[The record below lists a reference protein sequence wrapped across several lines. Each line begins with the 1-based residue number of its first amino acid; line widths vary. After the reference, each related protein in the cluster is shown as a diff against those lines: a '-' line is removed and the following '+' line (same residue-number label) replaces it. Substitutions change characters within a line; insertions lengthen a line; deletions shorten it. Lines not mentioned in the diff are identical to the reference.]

1 MPKIRRLSQSLIN
14 KIAAGEVVERPAS
27 VVKELF
33 ENALDAGATRVDIS
47 IEKGGTQLV
56 RVADNGCGIS
66 ADDLPL
72 AVASHATSKLD
83 DVDDLFHVTTLG
95 FRGEALA
102 SISEVSRFR
111 IRSRVEDADSGYELT
126 VTGGSLGEVVPCGCP
141 KGTVIE
147 VRDLFYNTPVR
158 RKFLRSVQTELGH
171 ITDIVAR
178 LALGHPKVHVTLTH
192 NDRLLFNLPPVASV
206 LERIGALYGESLVR
220 NLVEVGGA
228 DGDVRVWG
236 YVGLP
241 QESRSNTKMQILL
254 LNGRPI
260 RDRALQHALQE
271 AYRGLLLTG
280 RYPVAF
286 LWLEIPPDA
295 VDVNVHPTKAEVRFL
310 DGGRLYAQV
319 LSALRTRF
327 LSADLTAR
335 VDEPSVDDS
344 PHDPESEQR
353 HRQAVV
359 DWAKGKLAEIRGDGS
374 DRGTSL
380 NIPAPEDRRPLTLTR
395 LGRAFAEKT
404 AGEAIARMGTPG
416 RNREEAS
423 PPKTEDTAATD
434 SAVAHE
440 NVTSDDH
447 FREDRR
453 PQALQIHNRYLVTE
467 NEDGVVIIDQ
477 HALHERI
484 LFEQLKSRIDAGPL
498 ESQGLLVP
506 EPVDLDPIEAAVALE
521 HGDVLETLGLKI
533 EPFGGNT
540 VLVVQ
545 YPALLAGMS
554 PAEILRAAIQ
564 PLLNAGKT
572 PDRRDL
578 LDEILHM
585 IACKAAIKAGDRLSP
600 EEIDALLAQSH
611 LVDDAHHCPHG
622 RPTAVVFTRKE
633 LDKHFKRI

>member
-27 VVKELF
+27 VVKELL
-33 ENALDAGATRVDIS
+33 ENALDAGSTRIDIS
-47 IEKGGTQLV
+47 VEKGGTQLV

-111 IRSRVEDADSGYELT
+111 IRSRIENADSGYELT
-126 VTGGSLGEVVPCGCP
+126 VIGGSVGEVVPCGCP

-178 LALGHPKVHVTLTH
+178 LALGHPNVHVTLAH
-192 NDRLLFNLPPVASV
+192 NDRVLFNLPPVDSP
-206 LERIGALYGESLVR
+206 LERIGALYGEALVR
-220 NLVEVGGA
+220 NLVEVGGT

-327 LSADLTAR
+327 LSTDLTAR
-335 VDEPSVDDS
+335 VDESPADEV

-359 DWAKGKLAEIRGDGS
+359 DWAKGKLAELKGDESGS
-374 DRGTSL
+374 LSSVSITPPD
-380 NIPAPEDRRPLTLTR
+380 ERRPLTLTR

-404 AGEAIARMGTPG
+404 AAEKPLPSGVPNRPETLPRTDEKHETTGTSPTYDG
-416 RNREEAS
+416 DAAEERES
-423 PPKTEDTAATD
+423 
-434 SAVAHE
+434 VG
-440 NVTSDDH
+440 
-447 FREDRR
+447 RR

-521 HGDVLETLGLKI
+521 HGEVFESLGLKI

-540 VLVVQ
+540 VLIVR

-585 IACKAAIKAGDRLSP
+585 IACKAAIKAGDRLTP